1 VWAHS
6 LVHTK
11 SCRLLD
17 LAGWVKHAARIVHR
31 DIKPANVIVTAES
44 QAKILDFGLAKL
56 SERVPE
62 EDGEA
67 LTRQSTLTESGAVM
81 GTVAYMS
88 PEQTGARPLDHRRDI
103 FSLGVML

>member
-1 VWAHS
+1 MSIGVGAQLGPHEILQAIGS
-6 LVHTK
+6 
-11 SCRLLD
+11 
-17 LAGWVKHAARIVHR
+17 GGM
-31 DIKPANVIVTAES
+31 PANVIVTAES

-67 LTRQSTLTESGAVM
+67 LTRQSALTESGAVM